1 MNEKLLDVIVSV
13 LAIAIILT
21 IFHNIRLSR
30 DYDKQMRHE
39 ISLESEVT
47 YND

>member
-1 MNEKLLDVIVSV
+1 MSDRALDMIVSI

-21 IFHNIRLSR
+21 IFHNIRISI
-30 DYDKQMRHE
+30 DYDKQMAHE
-39 ISLESEVT
+39 VSLENEV

>member
-1 MNEKLLDVIVSV
+1 MNDRLLDIIVSV

-21 IFHNIRLSR
+21 IFHNIRISR
-30 DYDKQMRHE
+30 DYDRQMMHE
-39 ISLESEVT
+39 VSVESEV

>member
-1 MNEKLLDVIVSV
+1 MDEKLLDMIVSV

-21 IFHNIRLSR
+21 IFHNIRISR
-30 DYDKQMRHE
+30 DYDKQMMYE
-39 ISLESEVT
+39 VSVESEVT